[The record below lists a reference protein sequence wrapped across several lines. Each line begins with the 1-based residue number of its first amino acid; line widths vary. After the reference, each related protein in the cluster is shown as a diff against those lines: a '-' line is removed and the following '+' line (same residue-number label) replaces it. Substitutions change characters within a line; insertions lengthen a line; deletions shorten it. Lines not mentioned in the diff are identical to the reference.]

1 MSDYIPILL
10 SSAAIGALVSSA
22 LTLFGQ
28 RAERKARR
36 REMLLAES
44 VKMAIDYRDGLIKM
58 GQLQNG
64 STFVPETARLVQT
77 YYAAMSELITEG
89 HLPKGMYTFENEAD
103 RKEFQRRFGGE

>member
-1 MSDYIPILL
+1 
-10 SSAAIGALVSSA
+10 
-22 LTLFGQ
+22 
-28 RAERKARR
+28 
-36 REMLLAES
+36 MLLAES
-44 VKMAIDYRDGLIKM
+44 VKMAIDYSDGLIKM

-64 STFVPETARLVQT
+64 IRPETARLVQT